1 MPDAYTRKARIAPAV
16 MVGVPAGALLIGG
29 AVSPE
34 NVVRAVGVFL
44 GAIGIVVAI
53 LVRDAG
59 RNAQLQLREAWGGP
73 PTTSRLRWRS
83 GAPDAAVQR
92 LHERMEAAT
101 GERLP
106 DAASEEVDPVE
117 ADRQYEEAVRILRG
131 RTRKADEF
139 PLVAAENA
147 DYGFRRN
154 AYGVRLYG
162 AAVAVVG
169 LLVSIAFTALGSG
182 ATTTRLDRWVPAAI
196 ICALSR
202 LLASDGQ
209 ARVGTARGRELHR
222 PPARGHRHGGALLE
236 HQDEPMV
243 L

>member
-16 MVGVPAGALLIGG
+16 LVGVPGGALLIAG
-29 AVSPE
+29 AISPE

-59 RNAQLQLREAWGGP
+59 RSAQPGLWAAWGGP
-73 PTTSRLRWRS
+73 PTTSRLRWGS
-83 GAPDAAVQR
+83 GAPESAVQR
-92 LHERMEAAT
+92 LHERVEDAT

-106 DAASEEVDPVE
+106 DVASETADPDE
-117 ADRQYEEAVRILRG
+117 ADRRYEEAVGVLRE

-154 AYGVRLYG
+154 AYGVRPYG
-162 AAVAVVG
+162 IAAALVGMVVSAASAV
-169 LLVSIAFTALGSG
+169 LGSG
-182 ATTTRLDRWVPAAI
+182 ATTVDRWVPAAI
-196 ICALSR
+196 VCALCLGFWLVVVRPEWVRRAAENYADR
-202 LLASDGQ
+202 LLEAADG
-209 ARVGTARGRELHR
+209 AGRS
-222 PPARGHRHGGALLE
+222 
-236 HQDEPMV
+236 
-243 L
+243 